1 MTKNFTKVAKVIIL
15 VPNTT
20 YMMKG
25 IILEECQR
33 IPFLKFWFFSNFWN
47 LLAKCCFWWFYQ
59 KFQKKEATA
68 TIITQKIPNWVIITF
83 KIGLVVTTATF
94 EHFLSV
100 FDHWLARGKQTNLWQ
115 NVVSE
120 MKKMGTKSI
129 GTYMASPEYH
139 NFFVKMC

>member
-1 MTKNFTKVAKVIIL
+1 MSENSIFEIL
-15 VPNTT
+15 IFF
-20 YMMKG
+20 K
-25 IILEECQR
+25 
-33 IPFLKFWFFSNFWN
+33 FLKFVGKM
-47 LLAKCCFWWFYQ
+47 LLLVILSKIS
-59 KFQKKEATA
+59 KKKATA

>member
-1 MTKNFTKVAKVIIL
+1 MSENSIFEIL
-15 VPNTT
+15 IFF
-20 YMMKG
+20 K
-25 IILEECQR
+25 
-33 IPFLKFWFFSNFWN
+33 FLKFVGKM
-47 LLAKCCFWWFYQ
+47 LLLVILSKIS
-59 KFQKKEATA
+59 KKKATA

-129 GTYMASPEYH
+129 GTYMDFSKSFLCVQFFSKPEKKFLKE
-139 NFFVKMC
+139 NWS

>member
-20 YMMKG
+20 YMMKR

-59 KFQKKEATA
+59 KFQKKKATA

-120 MKKMGTKSI
+120 MKKMGTKFAFSI
-129 GTYMASPEYH
+129 FWGVS
-139 NFFVKMC
+139 